1 MHILVV
7 PMSFEFESHKAE
19 KKKTLIR
26 LEYMGVFSVAINLC
40 HKTYI
45 CNLEVKNDKMHDK

>member
-19 KKKTLIR
+19 KKTLIR